1 MGFDRR
7 ATIHEPGNARFSWP
21 MNYYAIC
28 VLKSAVSR
36 STPIVARTKNS
47 TFSEPAAP

>member
-21 MNYYAIC
+21 MNYYALCGIPFHPDY
-28 VLKSAVSR
+28 R
-36 STPIVARTKNS
+36 PNEEQH
-47 TFSEPAAP
+47 F